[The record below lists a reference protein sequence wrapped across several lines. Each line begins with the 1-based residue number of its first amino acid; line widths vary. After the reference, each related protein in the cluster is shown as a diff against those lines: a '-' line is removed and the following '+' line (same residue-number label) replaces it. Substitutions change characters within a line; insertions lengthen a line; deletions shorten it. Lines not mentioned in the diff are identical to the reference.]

1 MCLVSL
7 LCWRVS
13 LGGGAPDHVPGSVW
27 RHGRGQDR
35 AMAPRLCRLTITSHL
50 HTCQGSP
57 GGHQGAPGGHQGG
70 TRGHQGGTSQCT
82 GQADTRLRRRT
93 SAQERY
99 LTPAPAECGGA
110 AAGRA
115 GRAPH
120 SGQLTPAPELGW
132 WRLVAGCC
140 GARPAAAA
148 ACVTAQLTYIQDTH
162 PAAAHP
168 GPAQCGRNHPDH
180 PAVADRDIFEIM
192 NNDTIARRMSVRN
205 ILQHPS

>member
-1 MCLVSL
+1 MAGLLVMF
-7 LCWRVS
+7 RAVS
-13 LGGGAPDHVPGSVW
+13 GVMAGVRTGPWLPGCAGSPSPHICTHA
-27 RHGRGQDR
+27 R
-35 AMAPRLCRLTITSHL
+35 
-50 HTCQGSP
+50 GSP
-57 GGHQGAPGGHQGG
+57 GAPGG

-120 SGQLTPAPELGW
+120 PGQLTPAPELGW

-180 PAVADRDIFEIM
+180 PAVADTDIFEIM